1 MTIRQKILDFYSHPV
16 GMTSAGEFAPL
27 LAALPNDIAA
37 LVRIVQGLGVYDVV
51 APDFYGFNIPD
62 ERENEIHIRPIE
74 EMLDRLLAI
83 DNQPLTVARPAEK
96 RLVSRCRNFLLLLL
110 STLRA
115 KGIPARARCGFGAYF
130 NPGYFEDHWVC
141 EYWDAAE
148 KRWVLV
154 DAQLDEV
161 WREKLKID
169 FDILH
174 VPRDRFLVAS
184 DAWAKCR
191 AGETDPSKFGISF
204 VNLGGLWFVA
214 GDLVRDVAALNK
226 MEMLPW
232 DVWGAQPKPDE
243 QLNDERLEFFDKLA
257 ALSRDPDASFD
268 ELRKL
273 YAENGDLRVPATVFN
288 SLLKR
293 AETIKAE
300 TIKIE

>member
-1 MTIRQKILDFYSHPV
+1 MTAQQQILDFYSRPG

-27 LAALPNDIAA
+27 LAALPNDVAA

-62 ERENEIHIRPIE
+62 ERKNDIHIRPVE

-83 DNQPLTVARPAEK
+83 DNQPLTVARPVEK
-96 RLVSRCRNFLLLLL
+96 RLVSRCRTFLLFLL

-141 EYWDAAE
+141 EYWHAAE

-154 DAQLDEV
+154 DTQLDEV

-169 FDILH
+169 FDILD
-174 VPRDRFLVAS
+174 VPRDRFLVAG

-191 AGETDPSKFGISF
+191 AGEADPSKFGISF
-204 VNLGGLWFVA
+204 VNLRGLWFAA

-232 DVWGAQPKPDE
+232 DIWGAQPEPDE
-243 QLNDERLEFFDKLA
+243 QLNDEQLEFFDKLA

-268 ELRKL
+268 VLRKL
-273 YAENGDLRVPATVFN
+273 YAEDDNLRVPTTVFN
-288 SLLKR
+288 SLLNR
-293 AETIKAE
+293 AETIKQ
-300 TIKIE
+300 